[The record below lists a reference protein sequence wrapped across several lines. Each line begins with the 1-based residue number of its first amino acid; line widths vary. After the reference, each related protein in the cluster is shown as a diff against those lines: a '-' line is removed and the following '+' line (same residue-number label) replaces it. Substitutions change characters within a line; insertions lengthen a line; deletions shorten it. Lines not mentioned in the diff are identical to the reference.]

1 MAPHQNTPALSC
13 PSVTASGM
21 YSDVPGGATTPHY
34 SAVIPTDNYHSTKS
48 SLPMPEENHYK
59 QSNNSSRRSC
69 YERFQFKHNTQNT
82 LFYLALILLGR
93 PRRRWEDGI
102 RMDLR
107 EIGLGG
113 CGLDSNVSGRGP
125 VAGCCECSDEPSGS
139 CATEL
144 VSYSIH

>member
-1 MAPHQNTPALSC
+1 MGEERKVYKVL
-13 PSVTASGM
+13 VG
-21 YSDVPGGATTPHY
+21 
-34 SAVIPTDNYHSTKS
+34 K
-48 SLPMPEENHYK
+48 PEGK
-59 QSNNSSRRSC
+59 RP
-69 YERFQFKHNTQNT
+69 
-82 LFYLALILLGR
+82 LGR

-113 CGLDSNVSGRGP
+113 CGLDSTVSGQGP

-144 VSYSIH
+144 VS